1 MLLTAGQYFLQ
12 LQDRTVVEMI
22 VCEVFFVVRAC
33 GFAEISSMAS
43 VLSSVFSSSFLE
55 LRRSLFVD
63 GHLLAMLFLP

>member
-1 MLLTAGQYFLQ
+1 MLTAGQYFLQ
-12 LQDRTVVEMI
+12 LKERTVVEMV
-22 VCEVFFVVRAC
+22 VCEVFSVVR
-33 GFAEISSMAS
+33 GFAGISSMAS

>member
-12 LQDRTVVEMI
+12 LQDRAVVEI
-22 VCEVFFVVRAC
+22 VVCEVFSVVR
-33 GFAEISSMAS
+33 GFAGISSMAS

>member
-12 LQDRTVVEMI
+12 LQDRTVVEI
-22 VCEVFFVVRAC
+22 VVCEVFSVVLALA
-33 GFAEISSMAS
+33 GISSMAS
-43 VLSSVFSSSFLE
+43 VLSSVFSWSFLE